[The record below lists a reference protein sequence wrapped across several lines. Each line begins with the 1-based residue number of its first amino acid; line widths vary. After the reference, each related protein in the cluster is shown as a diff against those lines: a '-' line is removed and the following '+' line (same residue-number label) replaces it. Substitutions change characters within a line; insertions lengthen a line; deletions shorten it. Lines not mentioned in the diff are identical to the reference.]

1 MASSK
6 NYINYG
12 YGKFKDFEIRDVTYL
27 GDPPKD
33 RPIEFDL
40 VKYQDCEPL
49 ETTNWET
56 GEKTITTRYC
66 FSIGRLWWNDKEPC
80 FEFESI
86 GLRYLENRE
95 DGLEEWLLKWC
106 ELKEYELR
114 YDTEY

>member
-1 MASSK
+1 MAS
-6 NYINYG
+6 

-27 GDPPKD
+27 IDPPKD

-40 VKYQDCEPL
+40 VKWQDHKPYEITDL
-49 ETTNWET
+49 KT
-56 GEKTITTRYC
+56 GEKKTSTKSC
-66 FSIGRLWWNDKEPC
+66 FSIARLRWNDREPC

-106 ELKEYELR
+106 KLKEFEIT
-114 YDTEY
+114 YDNSK

>member
-1 MASSK
+1 MAS
-6 NYINYG
+6 

-27 GDPPKD
+27 IDSPKN

-40 VKYQDCEPL
+40 VKWQEHKPYEVTDL
-49 ETTNWET
+49 ET
-56 GEKTITTRYC
+56 GEKKLSTENC
-66 FSIGRLWWNDKEPC
+66 FSIARLRWNDREPC

-106 ELKEYELR
+106 KLKEFEIT
-114 YDTEY
+114 YDNSK

>member
-1 MASSK
+1 MASSE

-27 GDPPKD
+27 GDRPKD

-56 GEKTITTRYC
+56 
-66 FSIGRLWWNDKEPC
+66 N
-80 FEFESI
+80 
-86 GLRYLENRE
+86 
-95 DGLEEWLLKWC
+95 
-106 ELKEYELR
+106 
-114 YDTEY
+114 